1 MAKNSALDGALKSI
15 IQGVSQQTP
24 RERLD
29 GQVSLQ
35 TNMLSDVVR
44 GMRRRPGMRV
54 RAAGL
59 GFPSAWNREQLFAS
73 TVDVGDTAVHVL
85 VNTA

>member
-1 MAKNSALDGALKSI
+1 MAKNSALDGALKSL

-44 GMRRRPGMRV
+44 GMRRRPGMRI
-54 RAAGL
+54 RAASHT
-59 GFPSAWNREQLFAS
+59 FPAAWDRTQLFAS
-73 TVDVGDTAVHVL
+73 TVDVGRAIAARL
-85 VNTA
+85 ESA